1 MTTTYLAF
9 LAAAGAMALAAA
21 LFVLAALRAGRPLP
35 ARWSRAQMNVAVL
48 RQQQAELARE
58 RAEGRLSD
66 ADFLVAQED
75 LQRRLLADV
84 QPAATPNSAPRR
96 HSVLLAAF
104 ALPIAA
110 AGVYAI
116 AGNPELLRHAD
127 VPAAQAAQAAQAG
140 QVAQASAPGATALAQ
155 LEAHVAAQPTDARAW
170 VLLGRARLDADQFAP
185 AASAYERAVT
195 QSKKVALDP
204 QVWCEWADALA
215 LAQGTLAG
223 KPRELIERAVALN
236 PQHPLALEMAG
247 SAAIEARDFRAARQ
261 HWSALL
267 AQLDPAS
274 VEHTKLS
281 MALAKIERLAQTSLP
296 ARQPAHSSGE

>member
-1 MTTTYLAF
+1 MSTTYLAF
-9 LAAAGAMALAAA
+9 LAAAGAMAFAAV
-21 LFVLAALRAGRPLP
+21 LFVLAALRAGRPSP
-35 ARWSRAQMNVAVL
+35 AHWSRAQMNIAVL

-66 ADFLVAQED
+66 ADFQLAQED

-84 QPAATPNSAPRR
+84 QPAVAPDNMPRR
-96 HSVLLAAF
+96 RPVLIAAL
-104 ALPIAA
+104 ALPVAA
-110 AGVYAI
+110 AGAYAM

-127 VPAAQAAQAAQAG
+127 VPAALVAQGGQPGQAG
-140 QVAQASAPGATALAQ
+140 QAGQAAAQGAIALAQ
-155 LEAHVAAQPTDARAW
+155 LEAHVAAQPDDARAW
-170 VLLGRARLDADQFAP
+170 VLLGRARLDADQFEP

-223 KPRELIERAVALN
+223 KPRELIERALTLN
-236 PQHPLALEMAG
+236 PQHPLALEMSG
-247 SAAIEARDFRAARQ
+247 SAAVEARDFRAARQ

-267 AQLDPAS
+267 TQLDPAS
-274 VEHTKLS
+274 PEHTKLS
-281 MALAKIERLAQTSLP
+281 MALAKIERLAETSLP
-296 ARQPAHSSGE
+296 AR

>member
-9 LAAAGAMALAAA
+9 IAAAGAMSLAAV
-21 LFVLAALRAGRPLP
+21 LFVLAALRAGRPSP

-66 ADFLVAQED
+66 ADFRLAQED

-84 QPAATPNSAPRR
+84 QPAAAPDHMPRR
-96 HSVLLAAF
+96 RPVLCAAL

-110 AGVYAI
+110 AGMYAM

-127 VPAAQAAQAAQAG
+127 VPAAQVAAA
-140 QVAQASAPGATALAQ
+140 GATTLAQ
-155 LEAHVAAQPTDARAW
+155 LEAHVAAQPDDARAW

-223 KPRELIERAVALN
+223 KPRELIERALALS

-247 SAAIEARDFRAARQ
+247 SAAIEARDFRTARQ

-274 VEHTKLS
+274 AEHAKLS
-281 MALAKIERLAQTSLP
+281 MALARIERLAQTSLP
-296 ARQPAHSSGE
+296 GR

>member
-1 MTTTYLAF
+1 MSSYLTF
-9 LAAAGAMALAAA
+9 LAAAGAMTLAAA
-21 LFVLAALRAGRPLP
+21 LFVLAALRAGRPSA

-58 RAEGRLSD
+58 RAEGRLSE
-66 ADFLVAQED
+66 ADFLLAQED

-84 QPAATPNSAPRR
+84 QPAAAPNALPRR
-96 HSVLLAAF
+96 RPVLLAAL

-116 AGNPELLRHAD
+116 VGNAELLRQAD
-127 VPAAQAAQAAQAG
+127 VPAAQAAG
-140 QVAQASAPGATALAQ
+140 PGATALTQ
-155 LEAHVAAQPTDARAW
+155 LEAHVAAQPKDARAW
-170 VLLGRARLDADQFAP
+170 VLLGRARLQADQFGP
-185 AASAYERAVT
+185 AATAYERGVT
-195 QSKKVALDP
+195 LSKKVALDP
-204 QVWCEWADALA
+204 EVWCEWADALA

-223 KPRELIERAVALN
+223 KPRELIERALALN

-247 SAAIEARDFRAARQ
+247 SAAVEVRDFRAARQ

-274 VEHTKLS
+274 AEHAKLG
-281 MALAKIERLAQTSLP
+281 MALAQIERLAQTSLP
-296 ARQPAHSSGE
+296 R